1 MGNLIGIDSHKKQ
14 QIEDIAQE
22 FLQEFTLA
30 YNTAYGVEYTKLT
43 LKEIDAES
51 FAEEKPAYQLMQRSW
66 DSIKNPLKMGYL
78 TKKGAVVKN
87 WKRRYF
93 VVNPDYS
100 VDYFENEEAY
110 EKGFKPKGTI
120 FPCGYEVN
128 GNLDETMAERV
139 KNLAKQMKVDE
150 KEIGTPEKYPEHTFE
165 VSHSRRRSY
174 LITAENDEDKHAW
187 IEAFKVCCR
196 KAEGL
201 KSEDAVGRAAFK
213 VALWKTYWRY
223 RVEGTEEQVLSDI
236 LVDRINYRV
245 MSDVYAE
252 IRGGWTMKQK
262 IREQVVKTLDSLVMA
277 MVIPSWKG
285 MQESSQQMKTAL
297 EPTIKD
303 KKDELAAVQR
313 KVMWDLSELLKSTV
327 EKVLKDMEETMKEM
341 SNLLRT
347 RMEQGLAEL
356 RKIFIKKIDEV
367 IEKAKNTNEIE
378 ASLPSFF
385 QTLDRA
391 PRSLSVLY
399 DALVCIRFVSALHE
413 KFHERINKLNG
424 HLVTDIGSDK
434 LAQLLDSAMFT
445 FEERLNEGIS
455 GTDAKANGE
464 TAADIMKV
472 VKEEVLLKY
481 DEDQKV
487 VLEEYLMESM
497 LCMLVPHTHSFTDEV
512 CKPMIKPVESSI
524 PDPLRQAIS
533 LNDKYDTYVETSLRD
548 TIKKVCGIGGSPVA
562 QPSGEPTTE
571 EEKTVEPKADEQAKD
586 NDKTSTEQPQAEEKA
601 GEKPDETANGN
612 SVEVEEKP
620 SEGDEK
626 QNELEDKS
634 SKADEKP
641 SEDEGKPSEAE
652 GKPSEDE
659 GKPREAEGKPSEDEG
674 KPNEAEEKPNEDE
687 GKPSEDEGRPNEAEE
702 KPIEAEVKTEEPETE
717 KCELTTEL

>member
-51 FAEEKPAYQLMQRSW
+51 FAEEKPAYQLMHRPW

-78 TKKGAVVKN
+78 SKKGAVVKN
-87 WKRRYF
+87 WKKRYF

-100 VDYFENEEAY
+100 IDYFENEEAY

-128 GNLDETMAERV
+128 GNLDEIMAERL
-139 KNLAKQMKVDE
+139 KNLAKLMKVDE
-150 KEIGTPEKYPEHTFE
+150 KEVGAPEKLPEHTFE
-165 VSHSRRRSY
+165 VAHSRRRSY
-174 LITAENDEDKHAW
+174 LITAENDEDKSAW
-187 IEAFKVCCR
+187 IETFKVCCR

-201 KSEDAVGRAAFK
+201 KSEDPVGRAAFK

-236 LVDRINYRV
+236 LVDRINCRV
-245 MSDVYAE
+245 MSEVYAE

-285 MQESSQQMKTAL
+285 MQESSQQMKKVL
-297 EPTIKD
+297 EPTIND

-313 KVMWDLSELLKSTV
+313 KVMWDLSELLKSTL

-341 SNLLRT
+341 ADLLRR

-356 RKIFIKKIDEV
+356 RKIFIMKVDEV
-367 IEKAKNTNEIE
+367 IEQAKNTNEIE
-378 ASLPSFF
+378 AALPSFF

-399 DALVCIRFVSALHE
+399 DALVCIRFVSTLRE
-413 KFHERINKLNG
+413 KFDQRINKLNG

-445 FEERLNEGIS
+445 FEERFNEGIS

-481 DEDQKV
+481 DEDQKI
-487 VLEEYLMESM
+487 VLVEYLMESM
-497 LCMLVPHTHSFTDEV
+497 LCMLVPHTHNLTDQV

-533 LNDKYDTYVETSLRD
+533 LSDKYDTYVETSLRD
-548 TIKKVCGIGGSPVA
+548 AIKKVCGIGGAPVA
-562 QPSGEPTTE
+562 QPSGEPTAE
-571 EEKTVEPKADEQAKD
+571 EEKTVEPKVDEQVKD
-586 NDKTSTEQPQAEEKA
+586 NDETSTEQPQAEEKPA
-601 GEKPDETANGN
+601 EIANEKSSEA
-612 SVEVEEKP
+612 EEKP
-620 SEGDEK
+620 SEGEEKPNEVEEKSSEADEK
-626 QNELEDKS
+626 PSEDEGKPIEAEGKPSEVEGKPNEVEG
-634 SKADEKP
+634 KP

-652 GKPSEDE
+652 EKPSEDE
-659 GKPREAEGKPSEDEG
+659 GKS
-674 KPNEAEEKPNEDE
+674 
-687 GKPSEDEGRPNEAEE
+687 
-702 KPIEAEVKTEEPETE
+702 IEAKDKTEEPETE